1 MNHVEEEDSV
11 TIDIDVEPSFVACGP
26 FHIAIGMN
34 NRAWFY
40 NLLGDKGECKKR
52 IIFKLLVQHHF
63 TPFQLA
69 HN

>member
-1 MNHVEEEDSV
+1 MNQVEDEDSI

-40 NLLGDKGECKKR
+40 NLLGDKGKGLSIC
-52 IIFKLLVQHHF
+52 
-63 TPFQLA
+63 
-69 HN
+69 